1 MLNED
6 KSFRAGDVRCIFLL
20 GDVITP
26 TLEAPSAPAA
36 AAYKQQ
42 FHGKGDNKRTLG

>member
-26 TLEAPSAPAA
+26 TLEAPSV
-36 AAYKQQ
+36 QLLRLTSNN
-42 FHGKGDNKRTLG
+42 FMVRGIISVL